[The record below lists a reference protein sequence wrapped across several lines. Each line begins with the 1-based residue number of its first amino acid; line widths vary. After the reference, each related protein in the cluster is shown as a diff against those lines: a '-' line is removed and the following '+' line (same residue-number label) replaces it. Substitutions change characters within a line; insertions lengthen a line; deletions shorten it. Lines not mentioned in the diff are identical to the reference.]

1 MKVIPYAARGV
12 AIVMGAA
19 MLSGTAVA
27 DGDPEAGKDKIAACA
42 ACHGESGMAAAD
54 IYPNLAGQSATYLE
68 SALKA
73 YREGDRK
80 GGMSAMMS
88 PQAANL
94 SDEDIADIA
103 AYYSEQSPELDNAD
117 DK

>member
-1 MKVIPYAARGV
+1 MKYVQQTALAV
-12 AIVMGAA
+12 AMMASTLTFSSVA
-19 MLSGTAVA
+19 LA
-27 DGDPEAGKDKIAACA
+27 DGDAEAGKGKISACA
-42 ACHGESGMAAAD
+42 ACHGMNGIASAD

-73 YREGDRK
+73 YRAGDRK

-88 PQAANL
+88 PQAAAL

-103 AYYSEQSPELDNAD
+103 AYYSQQTPEFDGEG
-117 DK
+117 

>member
-1 MKVIPYAARGV
+1 MSTIRQAALTAAVMMSSMAFSGLAV
-12 AIVMGAA
+12 A
-19 MLSGTAVA
+19 A
-27 DGDPEAGKDKIAACA
+27 DGDPEAGEGKIAACA
-42 ACHGESGMAAAD
+42 ACHGKNGMASAA
-54 IYPNLAGQSATYLE
+54 IYPNLAGQSATYLA

-103 AYYSEQSPELDNAD
+103 AYYS
-117 DK
+117 